1 MGFLLQHLL
10 QALEEQTSMAKMK
23 THTVG
28 QVSIIGISKRSRP
41 WSRALHCGVLGLGTG
56 WLFLAQVCHISLKSP
71 LAADLKLVSCVKWL
85 ASMLSHF
92 LEMYLMPLD
101 VVESMCHETT
111 DLKLGWGEPPRL

>member
-1 MGFLLQHLL
+1 
-10 QALEEQTSMAKMK
+10 MAKMK

-28 QVSIIGISKRSRP
+28 WISIIGISKWSRHWP
-41 WSRALHCGVLGLGTG
+41 RALHCGVLALGTG

-71 LAADLKLVSCVKWL
+71 LVADLKPVSCMKWL

-92 LEMYLMPLD
+92 LERFLMPLD

-111 DLKLGWGEPPRL
+111 DVKLGWGEPTRF